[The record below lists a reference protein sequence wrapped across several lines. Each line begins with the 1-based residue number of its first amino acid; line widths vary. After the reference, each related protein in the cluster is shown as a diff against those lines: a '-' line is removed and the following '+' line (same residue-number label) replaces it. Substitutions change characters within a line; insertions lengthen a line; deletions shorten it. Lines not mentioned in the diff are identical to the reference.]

1 LKEVGRKETIYDKKL
16 DMKDLIFDNKFIQNI
31 NIIQELVQFY
41 PLSTLFIRIDVQE
54 LVFSTALIRFVLVF
68 LLVAFSLA

>member
-1 LKEVGRKETIYDKKL
+1 MKEVGRKETIYDKKL